1 MSEHG
6 GWMGGWPGSAPHQ
19 LMAFHLPSR
28 LEILAMRLT
37 ALMLRVL
44 VRLGFTPKA
53 EAEEVYQY
61 LEM

>member
-1 MSEHG
+1 
-6 GWMGGWPGSAPHQ
+6 MGAWPGSAPHQ

>member
-1 MSEHG
+1 M
-6 GWMGGWPGSAPHQ
+6 
-19 LMAFHLPSR
+19 
-28 LEILAMRLT
+28 EILAMRFT

-44 VRLGFTPKA
+44 VRLGFAPKA